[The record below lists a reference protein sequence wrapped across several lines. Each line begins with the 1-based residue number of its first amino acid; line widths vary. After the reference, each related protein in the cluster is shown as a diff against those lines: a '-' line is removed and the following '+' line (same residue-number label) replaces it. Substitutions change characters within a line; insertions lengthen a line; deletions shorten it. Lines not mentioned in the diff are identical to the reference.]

1 MFCMIPYMYLLE
13 HIASLS
19 VLCSFIE
26 IAILL
31 KLAYKNELYLG

>member
-1 MFCMIPYMYLLE
+1 MNVYVFYVLLE

-19 VLCSFIE
+19 ALGSFIE

-31 KLAYKNELYLG
+31 KLAYNNELYLG